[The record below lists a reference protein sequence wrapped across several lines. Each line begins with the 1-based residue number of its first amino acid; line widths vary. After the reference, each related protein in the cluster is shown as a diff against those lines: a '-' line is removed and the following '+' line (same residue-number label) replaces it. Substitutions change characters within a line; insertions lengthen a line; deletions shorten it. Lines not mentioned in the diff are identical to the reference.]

1 MNHRVL
7 ELLKAPKN
15 IQSEDL
21 NLLKE
26 EINSFPYVQNIRA
39 LYLYGVHLYDK
50 ENYQQVLSTTA
61 AYTTDK
67 KILYHLING
76 KIRQQPKPEIKQD
89 TEKTVS
95 VEKPLKGLYQTKT
108 TGFPIK
114 REDAPVNAEPEIK
127 EQSSAETIKEL
138 QDAEGRIL
146 PPPRE
151 EIKHLYINGERNRIL
166 FEGEENFLDDDTVE
180 TIDLESTLES
190 GSIVTRK
197 TEKKEEPA
205 AVLEENRLSE
215 PADPETH
222 EVQAIEEK
230 EESLP
235 ETADE
240 KEEINVESE
249 EKKNIDES
257 GTALLEESNPD
268 IQNNDFKEEA
278 ESHQVGNTPS
288 ETVDRH
294 TIEDEE
300 TATAEPVEEEKDA
313 ETSEADSHEIKVIMD
328 ALQEDNPEAASD
340 HETTAYEA
348 ESKGNTQP
356 EKTEEFTPETIVE
369 EENIS
374 AESEK
379 EEILDESELSF
390 HETEAFMP
398 EVQIAADEP
407 EEIENLESSDPDPA
421 PEISDF
427 TSEKIINEDEIASEK
442 AEDTVQDKSELSF
455 HGTESFLP
463 EVKIQANEEETI
475 NKLPA
480 QNLSKHEDEMRRLI
494 EEVEKKMKEKAAS
507 EENKKTEEPENT
519 GHDISFAETQQF
531 EVTSAKPEL
540 PEVKEEKKENSDKAE
555 SRLKEQAE
563 AQVQTSE
570 QPIANPEEEQTETRS
585 WKPMSFDSNIPDSL
599 LFKSAEAAQTV
610 AEVSKEKT
618 VKEETQGENL
628 KEAEI
633 VAETE
638 TEENSDLNNNLSAD
652 DQEMPEPIEEG
663 ELITQVKTDEEERVM
678 NVSFFGS
685 GWTIPQPEKK
695 EASQKSNEAAEKE
708 TELPGE
714 KSSEAP
720 KTNIFDSNVPGF
732 INTWQSW
739 LKIDRTEEV
748 VKEKA
753 ELKNKVIE
761 TFIENNPRISQLKEE
776 SSFVIKEKGDDIS
789 HLMTETLANLYF
801 EQKLYTKAIKAFE
814 ILIKKTPEK
823 KKYYEGKIQEIKDF
837 RTKG

>member
-15 IQSEDL
+15 IQSGDL
-21 NLLKE
+21 TLLKE

-76 KIRQQPKPEIKQD
+76 KIQQQPKPEIKKE
-89 TEKTVS
+89 TEKPAPA
-95 VEKPLKGLYQTKT
+95 ENHLKTLYQTKE

-114 REDAPVNAEPEIK
+114 REDAPVAAESEIK
-127 EQSSAETIKEL
+127 EASPAEVTEKK
-138 QDAEGRIL
+138 QDADGRIL

-190 GSIVTRK
+190 GSIVTQK
-197 TEKKEEPA
+197 IEKKEEPA
-205 AVLEENRLSE
+205 PVSEEKPQSE
-215 PADPETH
+215 TASPEIH
-222 EVQAIEEK
+222 KAQAIEEK
-230 EESLP
+230 EESVP

-240 KEEINVESE
+240 EEEIHAESE
-249 EKKNIDES
+249 EKQSTDES
-257 GTALLEESNPD
+257 GIVLQKEEAELD
-268 IQNNDFKEEA
+268 HQNGFKEEA
-278 ESHQVGNTPS
+278 ESRPVENASFENIDGQTS
-288 ETVDRH
+288 EDTEAV
-294 TIEDEE
+294 TIELI
-300 TATAEPVEEEKDA
+300 EEEKDA
-313 ETSEADSHEIKVIMD
+313 EPSEADFHEIKVILD
-328 ALQEDNPEAASD
+328 TLQEDNTEETADDEAAKPQSD
-340 HETTAYEA
+340 SL
-348 ESKGNTQP
+348 ESVQP
-356 EKTEEFTPETIVE
+356 EKTEELKPETIIE
-369 EENIS
+369 EEKIN

-379 EEILDESELSF
+379 EEILDESEMSF

-398 EVQIAADEP
+398 EVQIPVDES
-407 EEIENLESSDPDPA
+407 EKIETPESSDSDPA
-421 PEISDF
+421 PEISEF
-427 TSEKIINEDEIASEK
+427 TPEKIINEDDISSERV
-442 AEDTVQDKSELSF
+442 EETIQNESELSF

-475 NKLPA
+475 NKLPE

-507 EENKKTEEPENT
+507 EENKKPEEPENT
-519 GHDISFAETQQF
+519 GHDISFSETRQF
-531 EVTSAKPEL
+531 EIKPAE
-540 PEVKEEKKENSDKAE
+540 PEMPETKEEVKENSGETEAE
-555 SRLKEQAE
+555 LKEEKEEIQS
-563 AQVQTSE
+563 SE
-570 QPIANPEEEQTETRS
+570 QPAENPAEEQVETRS

-599 LFKSAEAAQTV
+599 LNKPAETSQPV
-610 AEVSKEKT
+610 AEVPKEET
-618 VKEETQGENL
+618 VKEEPRDESPEETEP
-628 KEAEI
+628 
-633 VAETE
+633 VSETE
-638 TEENSDLNNNLSAD
+638 TEEIPDSENNTPEDAEETAEPTGENKETA
-652 DQEMPEPIEEG
+652 QE
-663 ELITQVKTDEEERVM
+663 KTEEEERVM

-695 EASQKSNEAAEKE
+695 KASEKSDDAAEKDE
-708 TELPGE
+708 PEVRVE
-714 KSSEAP
+714 KPSTP
-720 KTNIFDSNVPGF
+720 KTNVFDSNVPGF

-748 VKEKA
+748 AKEKT

-776 SSFVIKEKGDDIS
+776 SSFVIREKGDDIS